1 MLYNEAS
8 NTMQLILSVLYLI
21 SVIGALNWVVLA
33 FTSPKR
39 KKYQWIPLILL
50 AGSLIQL
57 FMSLELILQQ
67 MRQKEITVF
76 SKILSDKPL
85 FLYVLFL
92 MLSLSLCIIALIN
105 FLMISSKE
113 ITKASV
119 REAFDNL
126 PNGICFIDS
135 KGFPILVN
143 RQMYR
148 IVQELTGK
156 DFQHL
161 KEIIEFMEDK
171 SGIPMIHKL
180 SDKKIWQ
187 LYRYDMIID
196 SEPYVQ
202 IVASDITD
210 IYNLSKELEEKNRS
224 LKQQRKL
231 QEQLLDNIVKL
242 SREEEILSQKIYIH
256 TEFGKAVLA
265 TKLHLKNSVN
275 EKELVKLWEETLKKL
290 KFATEDRSEDN
301 SYEQLLDA
309 AKALRCKVNL
319 LGELPIDMDKRY
331 LIVTSIREAV
341 TNAVRHAKANEVKVS
356 IRENEDS
363 INVLISDNSL
373 VPVERVVEGGGLRDL
388 RRKIEKAGG
397 ELRVLCQ
404 PTVKLNITLKK
415 E

>member
-8 NTMQLILSVLYLI
+8 NTMQLILSLLYLL
-21 SVIGALNWVVLA
+21 SVIGSLNWMILA
-33 FTSPKR
+33 FISR
-39 KKYQWIPLILL
+39 KGMKYQWITLILL
-50 AGSLIQL
+50 SGSLIQL

-67 MRQKEITVF
+67 TRQKETTVF

-85 FLYVLFL
+85 FIYVLFL
-92 MLSLSLCIIALIN
+92 AVSLTLCIIALVN
-105 FLMISSKE
+105 FLILSSNE
-113 ITKASV
+113 ITRASV

-135 KGFPILVN
+135 KGFPTLVN

-161 KEIIEFMEDK
+161 KEIIDIVKDER
-171 SGIPMIHKL
+171 GISKIHKL
-180 SDKKIWQ
+180 SDKKVWQ

-202 IVASDITD
+202 IVAGDITD
-210 IYNLSKELEEKNRS
+210 IYNLSEELEEKNRS
-224 LKQQRKL
+224 LMKQRKL

-265 TKLHLKNSVN
+265 TKLHLKNSMN
-275 EKELVKLWEETLKKL
+275 EKELVHLWEETLKKL

-301 SYEQLLDA
+301 SYEQLLNA

-319 LGELPIDMDKRY
+319 FGQLPRDTDRRY

-341 TNAVRHAKANEVKVS
+341 TNAVRHAKADEVNVS
-356 IRENEDS
+356 IHENEEGID
-363 INVLISDNSL
+363 VLISDNAL
-373 VPVERVVEGGGLRDL
+373 VPVEHMVEGGGLSDL
-388 RRKIEKAGG
+388 RRKIERAGG
-397 ELRVLCQ
+397 ELKVLCQ

>member
-8 NTMQLILSVLYLI
+8 NTMQLILSTLYLL
-21 SVIGALNWVVLA
+21 SVIGALNWIILE
-33 FTSPKR
+33 FTSPKE

-57 FMSLELILQQ
+57 FMSLELILQRT
-67 MRQKEITVF
+67 RQKEITVF

-85 FLYVLFL
+85 FIYVLFL
-92 MLSLSLCIIALIN
+92 MVSLVLCIIALIN
-105 FLMISSKE
+105 FFMVSSNE
-113 ITKASV
+113 VTRASV

-156 DFQHL
+156 DFQHMN
-161 KEIIEFMEDK
+161 EIIGFIEDA
-171 SGIPMIHKL
+171 SGTPMIHKL

-202 IVASDITD
+202 IVAGDITD
-210 IYNLSKELEEKNRS
+210 IYNLSKELKEKNRS
-224 LKQQRKL
+224 LTQQRKL
-231 QEQLLDNIVKL
+231 QEQLLDNIIQL

-265 TKLHLKNSVN
+265 TKLHLKNSRN
-275 EKELVKLWEETLKKL
+275 EKELVQLWEETIKKL

-301 SYEQLLDA
+301 SYEQLLA
-309 AKALRCKVNL
+309 AATALRCKVSL
-319 LGELPIDMDKRY
+319 FGELPADMDKRY

-341 TNAVRHAKANEVKVS
+341 TNAVRHARADEVKVS
-356 IRENEDS
+356 IHENKDS
-363 INVLISDNSL
+363 IDILISDNSV

-397 ELRVLCQ
+397 ELQVLCQ
-404 PTVKLNITLKK
+404 PTVKLSITLKK